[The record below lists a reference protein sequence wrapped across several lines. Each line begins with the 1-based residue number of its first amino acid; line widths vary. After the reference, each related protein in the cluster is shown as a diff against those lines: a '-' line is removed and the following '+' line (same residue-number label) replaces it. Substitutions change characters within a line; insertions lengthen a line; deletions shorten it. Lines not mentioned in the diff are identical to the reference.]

1 MARIKVG
8 FDIGGSSMKAAAAQG
23 GGLRVETV
31 RLPEK
36 LIDENGITMPNAFS
50 QFLKQTMKELRMP
63 RGPAALVLP
72 SNQVICR
79 LVNMPEM
86 NQEQLMM
93 NLPYEFADF
102 IQGAPDQYFCD
113 YALCGKGS
121 GDEEGTMPMM
131 AAVASKRQL
140 EQYIKMFAKAGVRLK
155 KLVPQEMALIELCRA
170 QPAGEG
176 PREFCFVDLGH
187 QQTRITV
194 VLGDRVQATRRLNF
208 GGRDMDLA
216 IAEELG
222 VDAFL
227 AGTYKMGGQQS
238 ALAVP
243 AVADVCERLAVEML
257 KRQKEG
263 RPITFYHYM
272 LDLEGGP
279 CLHKRMSGCGS
290 GTEYLAVTPWGELF
304 PCHQFVNDPD
314 YSMGSVWD
322 GVTNPALGEKFHR
335 CSVAANPD
343 CRDCWARLY
352 CAGGCAANAYH
363 ASGDINGTYEYGCAL
378 FKKRVECAIMMKAAQ
393 AQAE

>member
-113 YALCGKGS
+113 YALGGMGS
-121 GDEEGTMPMM
+121 GDEVGTRPIMGAG
-131 AAVASKRQL
+131 AAKRQL

-227 AGTYKMGGQQS
+227 AGTYKMGGQQA

-243 AVADVCERLAVEML
+243 AVADVCERLAVEIL
-257 KRQKEG
+257 KVVNFYQFTYRSSNLSGVYLVGGGAALEPLRQAIENTAG
-263 RPITFYHYM
+263 LPL
-272 LDLEGGP
+272 LDP
-279 CLHKRMSGCGS
+279 
-290 GTEYLAVTPWGELF
+290 GELL
-304 PCHQFVNDPD
+304 N
-314 YSMGSVWD
+314 
-322 GVTNPALGEKFHR
+322 T
-335 CSVAANPD
+335 
-343 CRDCWARLY
+343 
-352 CAGGCAANAYH
+352 
-363 ASGDINGTYEYGCAL
+363 ASGSAADGL
-378 FKKRVECAIMMKAAQ
+378 FAAG
-393 AQAE
+393 AAMGGV